1 MLGVRPTAQA
11 VVEKA
16 RRGMTAIKRKVMEE
30 TIVHVVVTN
39 LGTTEIEMEDLE
51 EPVLEELWISVWTT
65 VQWTPLKFLDL
76 VSQCAPSDAC
86 KISFKE
92 LYSKKKTHITG
103 FSV

>member
-1 MLGVRPTAQA
+1 
-11 VVEKA
+11 
-16 RRGMTAIKRKVMEE
+16 MEE

-92 LYSKKKTHITG
+92 LYSKKTTYNGLFCMIFKGDHVVKT
-103 FSV
+103 SMP